1 VHFLV
6 LGAALLWLFDTV
18 SGDVRDTPNEIII
31 NQESVANIAAGF
43 QQTWRR
49 EPTTEELEL
58 LIEGWIRDE
67 IMYREGLAMNL
78 QSDDP
83 VVRRRV
89 IQKFSF
95 LMDAMVPDE
104 PTEAEL
110 EKWFADHIE
119 DYRSDDTY
127 SFRQI
132 FFDPSSHG
140 EQLSDVISGARRA
153 LADPGEEPPG
163 DPIMLPELVA
173 SMPVSGIERSF
184 GNAFAEALA
193 ELPEGQWA
201 GPIDSA
207 YGVHLV
213 FIESRLAAP
222 TPSLQ
227 EVLSKVE
234 YDLMQSRAE
243 AVSADIFE
251 ALRSQYTVRY
261 NNDMAT
267 GAVADE

>member
-1 VHFLV
+1 
-6 LGAALLWLFDTV
+6 
-18 SGDVRDTPNEIII
+18 
-31 NQESVANIAAGF
+31 
-43 QQTWRR
+43 
-49 EPTTEELEL
+49 
-58 LIEGWIRDE
+58 
-67 IMYREGLAMNL
+67 
-78 QSDDP
+78 
-83 VVRRRV
+83 
-89 IQKFSF
+89 
-95 LMDAMVPDE
+95 MDGMVPDE

-110 EKWFADHIE
+110 AKWFADHID
-119 DYRSDDTY
+119 DYRSDDSY

-132 FFDPSSHG
+132 YFDPTSHG
-140 EQLSDVISGARRA
+140 EQLSDVISSARRA
-153 LADPGEEPPG
+153 LADPGEEQPG
-163 DPIMLPELVA
+163 DPILLPEYVA

-184 GNAFAEALA
+184 GEAFAAALA
-193 ELPEGQWA
+193 ELPEDQWA

-251 ALRSQYTVRY
+251 ALRGQYTARY